1 LYKWCMNLL
10 FVWVLESARISPAV
24 SPSFYFVAQYQI
36 QLGSDDDTLSNSSRE
51 DVSTVS
57 HIYLLQWES
66 VIVPLAWLDSGF
78 SPAMSSHSTLATQ
91 PKLDAWGKG
100 VTR

>member
-1 LYKWCMNLL
+1 MNVLL
-10 FVWVLESARISPAV
+10 VWVLESARISHAV

-51 DVSTVS
+51 NVSTVS
-57 HIYLLQWES
+57 HIYLLQWEY
-66 VIVPLAWLDSGF
+66 VIVALAWSDSGC
-78 SPAMSSHSTLATQ
+78 SPAMMSHSTLATE
-91 PKLDAWGKG
+91 PKLDEWGKG